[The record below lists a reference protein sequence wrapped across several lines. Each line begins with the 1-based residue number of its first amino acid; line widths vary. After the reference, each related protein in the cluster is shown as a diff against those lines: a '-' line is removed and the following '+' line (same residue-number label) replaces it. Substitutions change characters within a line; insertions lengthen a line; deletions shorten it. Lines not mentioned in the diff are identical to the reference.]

1 MKNKLAGKRV
11 LVTGAGGFIGS
22 HLAESL
28 VRQGSRVR
36 ALLHY
41 NATGNIANL
50 NHVDK
55 KTRSEM
61 EIVFGDI
68 QDGYFCER
76 VAKGTEVIFHLAALA
91 GIPYSYV
98 APLSYVQTNIVGTL
112 NLLNSGL
119 KNGVGLFLHT
129 SSSEVYGTAIYK
141 PIDENH
147 PLQGQ
152 SPYSASKIGADKIV
166 ESYWRSYDLNAV
178 TLRPFNTYGPRQSPR
193 AVIPTIISQAL
204 RSNKIYIGSLEP
216 KRDLTYVSDTVEA
229 YLKAAAGNNLKGETI
244 HFGTGNF
251 YSVREI
257 IEATSSLLKK
267 ELEIVAEKERMRPEK
282 SEVLELLCN
291 NAKARKMLNWRPRIG
306 LKEGLQEVL
315 AFLEK
320 SNIADSRK
328 YHI

>member
-1 MKNKLAGKRV
+1 MKNSLSGKSV

-36 ALLHY
+36 ALVHY
-41 NATGNIANL
+41 NAMGNIANL
-50 NHVDK
+50 NYVDN
-55 KTRSEM
+55 KTRAEM

-68 QDGYFCER
+68 QDGNFCER
-76 VAKGTEVIFHLAALA
+76 ASKGTDVVFHLAALI

-98 APLSYVQTNIVGTL
+98 APFSYVQTNIVGTL
-112 NLLNSGL
+112 NLLNSAL

-129 SSSEVYGTAIYK
+129 STSEVYGTAIYK

-166 ESYWRSYDLNAV
+166 ESYCRSFDLNAV
-178 TLRPFNTYGPRQSPR
+178 TLRPFNTYGPRQSAR
-193 AVIPTIISQAL
+193 AVIPTILTQAL
-204 RSNKIYIGSLEP
+204 HSNKIHIGSLEP

-229 YLKAAAGNNLKGETI
+229 YLKAAISDNLKGETI
-244 HFGTGNF
+244 HFGTGKF

-257 IEATSSLLKK
+257 IEATSGILDK
-267 ELEIVAEKERMRPEK
+267 EFVIISEKERIRPEK
-282 SEVLELLCN
+282 SEVMELLCN
-291 NAKARKMLNWRPRIG
+291 NTKAKTLLKWRPRIG
-306 LKEGLQEVL
+306 LDEGLRAVL
-315 AFLEK
+315 AFLERARTK
-320 SNIADSRK
+320 DTRR